1 MSSWRLQ
8 NDSLLNLLTA
18 VQLSFF
24 LTCCWHGKQFFQ
36 TLNTLSIHFIS
47 FIECFSFMVFFSEF
61 DKIYNRL
68 DVTLIERGESFY
80 QDMMPKVVADLEQK
94 GL

>member
-1 MSSWRLQ
+1 
-8 NDSLLNLLTA
+8 
-18 VQLSFF
+18 
-24 LTCCWHGKQFFQ
+24 
-36 TLNTLSIHFIS
+36 
-47 FIECFSFMVFFSEF
+47 MVFFSEF

-94 GL
+94 GLCLLHALKVFGQ